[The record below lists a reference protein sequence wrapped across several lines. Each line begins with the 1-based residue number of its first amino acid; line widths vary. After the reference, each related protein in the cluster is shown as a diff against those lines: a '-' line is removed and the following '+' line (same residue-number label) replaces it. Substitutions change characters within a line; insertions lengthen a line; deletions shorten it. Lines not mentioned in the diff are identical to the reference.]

1 MDLEKAQGLAI
12 YLMYDHGLPIEWKFR
27 WHNKKRSLGSCSY
40 IKKRIY
46 LAKWYTKLNDVSEV
60 KDTILHEIAHAL
72 SYERYGSKG
81 TGHGRLWK
89 SICREIG
96 AIPKACTTTKLNHPN
111 NHYKYMDICCGVTYK
126 RHRLRK
132 NVSYSCPK
140 CRLALFVSK
149 EDKIASRATLDLIDE
164 IFSE

>member
-27 WHNKKRSLGSCSY
+27 WHNKKRSLGTCSY
-40 IKKRIY
+40 VKKRIY

-72 SYERYGSKG
+72 SYERHGRRG
-81 TGHGRLWK
+81 IGHGRLWK

-96 AIPKACTTTKLNHPN
+96 AIPRACTKAKLNHPN
-111 NHYKYMDICCGVTYK
+111 NHYKYMDTCCGVTYK

-140 CRLALFVSK
+140 CHLDLFVSK
-149 EDKIASRATLDLIDE
+149 GDKIASRATLDLIDE